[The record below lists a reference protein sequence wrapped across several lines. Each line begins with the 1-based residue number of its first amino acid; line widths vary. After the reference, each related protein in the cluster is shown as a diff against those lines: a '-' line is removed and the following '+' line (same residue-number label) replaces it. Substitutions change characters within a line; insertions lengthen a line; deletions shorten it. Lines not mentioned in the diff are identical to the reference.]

1 MMLRVSPSRAAASA
15 NQPAAASFAART
27 SVTMAAPH
35 PFGTTCRAAAKGKE
49 VLSGVAFQ
57 PFEELKG
64 IGTVVY
70 LLLLF
75 CAGAC

>member
-1 MMLRVSPSRAAASA
+1 
-15 NQPAAASFAART
+15 
-27 SVTMAAPH
+27 MAAPH

-49 VLSGVAFQ
+49 VLSGVVFQ

>member
-1 MMLRVSPSRAAASA
+1 MQGGSQWEGGAQR
-15 NQPAAASFAART
+15 
-27 SVTMAAPH
+27 
-35 PFGTTCRAAAKGKE
+35 GG
-49 VLSGVAFQ
+49 FQ